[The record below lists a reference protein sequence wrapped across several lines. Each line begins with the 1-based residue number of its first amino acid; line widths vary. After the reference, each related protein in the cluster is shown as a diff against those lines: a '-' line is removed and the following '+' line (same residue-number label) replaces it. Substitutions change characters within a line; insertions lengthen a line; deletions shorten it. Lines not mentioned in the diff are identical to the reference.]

1 MLKAGADD
9 GSVDPVDAI
18 GGVFDLRWL
27 APISRMEYRGRLIV
41 AGVGY
46 LPVDGPKA
54 FEAIAETLLLLC
66 IPGLA
71 LNGAQ

>member
-9 GSVDPVDAI
+9 GNVDPVDAI
-18 GGVFDLRWL
+18 GGVFGLRWL
-27 APISRMEYRGRLIV
+27 APISKIKYRGVLIV

-46 LPVDGPKA
+46 RPVDGPKA

-66 IPGLA
+66 IPGLT
-71 LNGAQ
+71 LNGVQ